1 MKRKV
6 LGISAGIAFLLFLL
20 LAFAADKLW
29 QGQISQTVALRW
41 SDEKNIAHVS
51 CFLSADAGLSTDTIE
66 ELEHRI
72 DNDLADNGVL
82 PNPEKPSAR
91 LWVDAYSAGGSV
103 AITSDRTT
111 ISVQALGI
119 GGDFFLFHPLK
130 LRSGYY
136 FSGNDVNQDYIV
148 IDQDAAWQLFGSSN
162 VAGMTVYIGN
172 VPHVIAGVVE
182 RGDSRLE
189 KAGGLKSSLVYMSYE
204 SLRQNGQCGN
214 INHYEIVMPNPVTG
228 YAVNYIKENLGGSE
242 ERSEVIEN
250 SKRYSFLSRVK
261 RLKSFGTDSMR
272 TVAFAFPYWENVAR
286 GYETYLSIITV
297 FELIF
302 LAYAIVVCIG
312 LLRYWWKHKRWT
324 VRGVWRI
331 IVDKLERLGEKLRTL
346 RIRQMKKIM
355 KK

>member
-1 MKRKV
+1 
-6 LGISAGIAFLLFLL
+6 
-20 LAFAADKLW
+20 
-29 QGQISQTVALRW
+29 
-41 SDEKNIAHVS
+41 
-51 CFLSADAGLSTDTIE
+51 
-66 ELEHRI
+66 
-72 DNDLADNGVL
+72 
-82 PNPEKPSAR
+82 
-91 LWVDAYSAGGSV
+91 
-103 AITSDRTT
+103 
-111 ISVQALGI
+111 
-119 GGDFFLFHPLK
+119 
-130 LRSGYY
+130 
-136 FSGNDVNQDYIV
+136 
-148 IDQDAAWQLFGSSN
+148 
-162 VAGMTVYIGN
+162 
-172 VPHVIAGVVE
+172 
-182 RGDSRLE
+182 
-189 KAGGLKSSLVYMSYE
+189 MSYE

-261 RLKSFGTDSMR
+261 RLKSFGTGSMR

-286 GYETYLSIITV
+286 GHETYLSIITV

-331 IVDKLERLGEKLRTL
+331 IVDKLERLGEKLRAL